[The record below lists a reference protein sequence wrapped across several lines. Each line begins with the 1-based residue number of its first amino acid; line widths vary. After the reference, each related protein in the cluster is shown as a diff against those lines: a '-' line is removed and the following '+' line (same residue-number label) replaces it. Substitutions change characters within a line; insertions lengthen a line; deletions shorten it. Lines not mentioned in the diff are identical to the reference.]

1 LRTIG
6 AIYSELK
13 APADTKTLAEE
24 IVRVYAVCARRKD
37 DEKDMRVVCDTFI
50 DELTNGDFGGHAVL
64 YALANWKR
72 GNKFVPSLSE
82 IIEIAKAETATLDK
96 EIAKVRRVIE
106 IKTEEKEKQ
115 LTPD

>member
-1 LRTIG
+1 MRAIG

-50 DELTNGDFGGHAVL
+50 DELSNGDFGGHAVL

-72 GNKFVPSLSE
+72 ENKFVPSLSE
-82 IIEIAKAETATLDK
+82 IIEIAKAETETLNT

-115 LTPD
+115 LTPE